1 MKFVD
6 NYDAIVIGSGH
17 AGCEACLALSRLN
30 CKTLLITLN
39 LDSIGF
45 LACNPSIGGTAKGQL
60 AGEIDALGGEM
71 AINADKSLLQLR
83 MLNSGKG
90 PAVQSLRAQVDKVIY
105 HTEMKR
111 TLEKQANLDILQA
124 EVSDILV
131 EDGKVVGITTLAG
144 ESFSAKAVVVCTGVY
159 LNAKVIIGDYC
170 KFTGPNGFEPAN
182 SLTAS
187 LMRLGFDVLRFK
199 TGTPARVDGKSID
212 YTKFEVQNGD
222 ELGHNFSIL
231 NKSATK
237 NKQICYLGYTSEK
250 MHEVIRENISRAPL
264 YSGKV
269 KGIGPRYCPSIEDKV
284 MRFADKERHQLFLE
298 PESAS
303 TDEVYVQGISS
314 SMPTDVQ
321 RAMYKCIPGFEN
333 VKIMRFAYAIEY
345 DCIDA
350 TQLKPTLESKN
361 IQGLYCA
368 GQINGTSG
376 YEEAGAQG
384 LMAGINSARAINGL
398 SPIVLGRDQAYI
410 GVLIDDLVTKQI
422 VEPYRMMTSRAEYR
436 LILRQDN
443 CDMRLTQ
450 LGREIGLVDDKR
462 YRVFKKKLKQ
472 IDAVNKILE
481 QRYSPKQINT
491 FLKSHNES
499 TVLNGVTVKELI
511 KRNNISIFDLQNE
524 LDLFKDIPYEVLNY
538 INTEV
543 KYEGY
548 IKRENENIEKAHKV
562 ETIEL
567 PEDIDYSSLSGLRLE
582 ARQKLDKIK
591 PGTLGQ
597 AKRIDGVSPADI
609 NVIMIY
615 LKMKGII

>member
-1 MKFVD
+1 
-6 NYDAIVIGSGH
+6 
-17 AGCEACLALSRLN
+17 
-30 CKTLLITLN
+30 
-39 LDSIGF
+39 
-45 LACNPSIGGTAKGQL
+45 
-60 AGEIDALGGEM
+60 
-71 AINADKSLLQLR
+71 
-83 MLNSGKG
+83 
-90 PAVQSLRAQVDKVIY
+90 
-105 HTEMKR
+105 
-111 TLEKQANLDILQA
+111 
-124 EVSDILV
+124 
-131 EDGKVVGITTLAG
+131 
-144 ESFSAKAVVVCTGVY
+144 
-159 LNAKVIIGDYC
+159 
-170 KFTGPNGFEPAN
+170 
-182 SLTAS
+182 
-187 LMRLGFDVLRFK
+187 
-199 TGTPARVDGKSID
+199 
-212 YTKFEVQNGD
+212 
-222 ELGHNFSIL
+222 
-231 NKSATK
+231 
-237 NKQICYLGYTSEK
+237 
-250 MHEVIRENISRAPL
+250 
-264 YSGKV
+264 
-269 KGIGPRYCPSIEDKV
+269 
-284 MRFADKERHQLFLE
+284 
-298 PESAS
+298 
-303 TDEVYVQGISS
+303 
-314 SMPTDVQ
+314 
-321 RAMYKCIPGFEN
+321 MYKCIPGFEN

-361 IQGLYCA
+361 IQGLYFA

-384 LMAGINSARAINGL
+384 LMAGINSARAINGQA
-398 SPIVLGRDQAYI
+398 PIVLGRDQAYI

-472 IDAVNKILE
+472 IDEVNKTLE
-481 QRYSPKQINT
+481 QRYSPKQINE
-491 FLKSHNES
+491 FLAYHNES
-499 TVLNGVTVKELI
+499 AVLNGVTVKELI
-511 KRNNISIFDLQNE
+511 KRNNISIFDLKNE
-524 LDLFKDIPYEVLNY
+524 LGLFEDIPYEVLNY

-548 IKRENENIEKAHKV
+548 IKRENENIEKTRKV

-591 PGTLGQ
+591 PRTLGQ